1 MIMQSSDEVKSYLPF
16 GSAAT
21 EEARQ
26 KRLAYLDGLGLKL
39 ATYGQSKI
47 PSPDIKSNIESFI
60 GTMSIPVGLVGPL
73 LYNEGESSE
82 KVFAPAATTEGALVA
97 SMNRGAKVISE
108 CGGFRAHVVKQV
120 MSRAPIFCFEN
131 LSQSIE
137 FEKWLLSR
145 QGNLAVHIKHFSK
158 HAELIE
164 IKTRV
169 LGRHVEAKFCYRTGD
184 ASGQNMTTICT
195 WQSCKWIL
203 KQFKQEKDIEIQDFV
218 LEGNGAS
225 DKKVSYDTLINGRGT
240 EVIGECFI
248 SEESLKRRLK
258 VTTKEIMKWY
268 NIARPVISQNG
279 MMGDNINVANAIAAI
294 FTATG
299 QDIACIG
306 ESAIG
311 FLNFE
316 EADGGI
322 YMSLRL
328 PKLVIG
334 TVGGGTSLPSQ
345 KENLEIMK
353 CAGVDKVER
362 FAKLI
367 CGFAMGLELSTICA
381 MVSGQFAMA
390 HERLG
395 RNKPVKFLENDKNLT
410 TFMQEN
416 LTVNSKIDYLV
427 YKDHLNDSN
436 GIITELTASNSD
448 KFIGMS
454 IWNIHNPAGAELAL
468 LKSKPTA
475 AETLNCM
482 YILTGMIDPA
492 LAKEFE
498 KYKFESDFANCHL
511 KELEIYKALKEMKSN
526 SIPLIYNT
534 YQDQSREIYLILM
547 EFLNKQDLK
556 IFNSEMNSHLWSTA
570 DIKLTLKEHFKS
582 IAMLKNIETNELFK
596 PSSRKSFSFYKKSL
610 EVIQEEYGSR
620 YQDLYLIYE
629 KAFKVIS
636 NTKSYSFECIIH
648 NDFNPRNIAI
658 TKQARI
664 ITYDWELARKDSPT
678 RDFIELISFLVDNE
692 EVLASWDDL
701 NLSAQKYSTE
711 FLGHCYT
718 SDEWELDM
726 KLAFSWFLVDR
737 VSLYLVGNRL
747 TEYEFVP
754 KLIQNILTLAPKLGL

>member
-1 MIMQSSDEVKSYLPF
+1 MQSSDEVKSYLPF

-21 EEARQ
+21 EDARQ
-26 KRLAYLDGLGLKL
+26 KRLAYLAGLGHKL
-39 ATYGQSKI
+39 ESYGQSRI
-47 PSPDIKSNIESFI
+47 PSLDIKSNIESFI

-73 LYNEGESSE
+73 LFNDGDSSE

-108 CGGFRAHVVKQV
+108 CGGFRAHIVKQM
-120 MSRAPIFCFEN
+120 MSRAPIFCFKN
-131 LSQSIE
+131 LEQSIK
-137 FEKWLLSR
+137 FESWLLSR

-164 IKTRV
+164 IKTKV
-169 LGRHVEAKFCYRTGD
+169 LGRHVEAKFCYHTGD

-203 KQFKQEKDIEIQDFV
+203 KHFKLEKEIEVLDFV

-225 DKKVSYDTLINGRGT
+225 DKKASYDTLINGRGT

-248 SEESLKRRLK
+248 SEETLKRRLK
-258 VTTKEIMKWY
+258 VSTKEIMKWY

-299 QDIACIG
+299 QDIACIQ

-316 EADGGI
+316 ETENGI

-334 TVGGGTSLPSQ
+334 TIGGGTSLPSQ
-345 KENLEIMK
+345 KDNLEIMK
-353 CAGVDKVER
+353 CAGANKVER

-367 CGFAMGLELSTICA
+367 CGFAMGLELSTISA

-395 RNKPVKFLENDKNLT
+395 RNKPVKFLKNDQYLT
-410 TFMQEN
+410 KFMQEN
-416 LTVNSKIDYLV
+416 LIENSEIDYLE

-436 GIITELTASNSD
+436 GIITELTASNTE

-454 IWNIHNPAGAELAL
+454 IWNIHGPNTAELAL
-468 LKSKPTA
+468 LKSKPTSQ
-475 AETLNCM
+475 ETLNCM
-482 YILTGMIDPA
+482 YILTGMIAPD

-498 KYKFESDFANCHL
+498 KYKFESDFSNCHL
-511 KELEIYKALKEMKSN
+511 KEIEIYRELKNHKSS
-526 SIPLIYNT
+526 SIPMIYNEFMD
-534 YQDQSREIYLILM
+534 QDREIYLILM
-547 EFLNKQDLK
+547 EFLNKQNLK
-556 IFNSEMNSHLWSTA
+556 IFNSEMDSSLWTVQ
-570 DIKLTLKEHFKS
+570 DIKLVLKEHYKS
-582 IAMLKNIETNELFK
+582 LAMLKSIETNDLFK
-596 PSSRKSFSFYKKSL
+596 PRSSKTSGFYQKSFD
-610 EVIQEEYGSR
+610 VIKEEYGSEF
-620 YQDLYLIYE
+620 QELYMVYK
-629 KAFKVIS
+629 KAFNMVSKES
-636 NTKSYSFECIIH
+636 TYSYECIIH

-658 TKQARI
+658 TKEDRV
-664 ITYDWELARKDSPT
+664 ITYDWELARLGSPA
-678 RDFIELISFLVDNE
+678 RDFIELFSFLIDNE
-692 EVLASWDDL
+692 DILIEWDNL
-701 NLSAQKYSTE
+701 NKVALEYLNEFHGHHYSQT
-711 FLGHCYT
+711 
-718 SDEWELDM
+718 EWETDL
-726 KLAFSWFLVDR
+726 KQAFSWFIIER
-737 VSLYLVGNRL
+737 VSLYLVGNKL

-754 KLIQNILTLAPKLGL
+754 KLTRNIITLSKKIGL